1 LQYQHGFNPK
11 AMNIEKTTDSKM
23 MDMLHGPLLGKMLQ
37 VAMPFAVSSILQQ
50 LFISIDVAV
59 VGRFASSGAL
69 AAVGANTFLINL
81 LINLF
86 VGISVGANAVIAMA
100 IGARD
105 RHRVR
110 NAVGTTCVIA
120 LICSALLL
128 VIGLTCAP
136 TILHWMQTPPEIL
149 PDATTYLRVYFLGV
163 PFFII
168 FNFGAAILRSK
179 GDTRRPLFMLLAAG
193 VINTLCCLFF
203 VIVLHWSV
211 AGVAAATGLANVFSA
226 SCMVW
231 VLRHETGAFRLQIT
245 RLHVDRLSL
254 RRILV
259 IGIPTGL
266 QSMLFSFSNVFVQT
280 GINSYGAAA
289 IAGSS
294 VEQNFEYYCYFL
306 MSAFTGTAVTFVGQ
320 NYGAGLI
327 SRCKRVFW
335 LSMSCGALFC
345 LIGNL
350 LFYGERDFFLWLFT
364 TDPEVTAFARERMA
378 DVLVFQW
385 VAASYEISAACLRG
399 LGHSLEPTLIAIF
412 GTCVFRLGWI
422 FFYCPSHPGFGHLM
436 AVYPI
441 SWILTGVLMLT
452 AYSITIKRAT
462 KYNKV

>member
-1 LQYQHGFNPK
+1 
-11 AMNIEKTTDSKM
+11 MNIEKTTDSKM

-120 LICSALLL
+120 LICSALLM

-168 FNFGAAILRSK
+168 YNFGAAILRSK

>member
-1 LQYQHGFNPK
+1 
-11 AMNIEKTTDSKM
+11 MNIEKTTDSKM

-231 VLRHETGAFRLQIT
+231 VLRHEPGAFRLQIT

>member
-1 LQYQHGFNPK
+1 
-11 AMNIEKTTDSKM
+11 MNIEKTTDSKM

>member
-1 LQYQHGFNPK
+1 MKRNS
-11 AMNIEKTTDSKM
+11 MNGTNSKDKDNNKI

-59 VGRFASSGAL
+59 VGRFASSEAL

-110 NAVGTTCVIA
+110 NAVGTTFTISLV
-120 LICSALLL
+120 CSLLL
-128 VIGLTCAP
+128 LIVGLTFAP
-136 TILHWMQTPPEIL
+136 TILRWMNTPTEIL
-149 PDATTYLRVYFLGV
+149 SRATTYLRIYFLGV

-179 GDTRRPLFMLLAAG
+179 GDTRRPLYMLIIAG
-193 VINTLCCLFF
+193 FINTLCCLFF
-203 VIVLHWSV
+203 VIVLHWDV
-211 AGVAAATGLANVFSA
+211 AGVAVATGLANMFSA
-226 SCMVW
+226 LCMVG
-231 VLRHETGAFRLQIT
+231 VLHHETGPFHLQFS
-245 RLHVDRLSL
+245 RLHVHRQSL
-254 RRILV
+254 RSILA

-280 GINSYGAAA
+280 GINSYGSAA

-294 VEQNFEYYCYFL
+294 IEQNFEYYCYFL
-306 MSAFTGTAVTFVGQ
+306 MGAFTGTAVTFVGQ

-327 SRCKRVFW
+327 HRCKRVFW
-335 LSMSCGALFC
+335 LSMACGALFC
-345 LIGNL
+345 LAGNL
-350 LFYGERDFFLWLFT
+350 LFYDQRDFFLWIFT
-364 TDPEVTAFARERMA
+364 TDHRVTTFAQERMA
-378 DVLVFQW
+378 NVLVFQW

-399 LGHSLEPTLIAIF
+399 LGHSLEPTLISIF

-422 FFYCPSHPGFGHLM
+422 FFYCPTHPGFNHLM
-436 AVYPI
+436 VVYPI
-441 SWILTGVLMLT
+441 SWVLTGLLMLT
-452 AYSITIKRAT
+452 AYAITLKKVT
-462 KYNKV
+462 KNQ

>member
-1 LQYQHGFNPK
+1 MKDRLHPAAVADRQ
-11 AMNIEKTTDSKM
+11 M
-23 MDMLHGPLLGKMLQ
+23 MDMLHGPLLGKILQ

-59 VGRFASSGAL
+59 VGRFASSEAL

-86 VGISVGANAVIAMA
+86 VGISVGANAVIAIA

-110 NAVGTTCVIA
+110 NAVGTACVIA
-120 LICSALLL
+120 LVCSVLLL
-128 VIGLTCAP
+128 VIGLTLAP
-136 TILHWMQTPPEIL
+136 AILRWMHTPGEIL
-149 PDATTYLRVYFLGV
+149 ADATTYLRVYFLGV
-163 PFFII
+163 PFFIV
-168 FNFGAAILRSK
+168 FNFGAAVLRSK
-179 GDTRRPLFMLLAAG
+179 GDTRSPLYILMAAG

-226 SCMVW
+226 LCMIG
-231 VLRHETGAFRLQIT
+231 VLRHEPGPFRLQST
-245 RLHVDRLSL
+245 RLRVDRQAL
-254 RRILV
+254 RGILT

-280 GINSYGAAA
+280 GINGYGAAA

-320 NYGAGLI
+320 NYGAHQFR
-327 SRCKRVFW
+327 RCQRVFW
-335 LSMSCGALFC
+335 LCMVCGAVFC
-345 LIGNL
+345 LGGNM
-350 LFYGERDFFLWLFT
+350 LFYGQRDFFLWLFT
-364 TDPEVTAFARERMA
+364 TDPQVTAFARERMA

-399 LGHSLEPTLIAIF
+399 LGHSLVPTLIAVF
-412 GTCVFRLGWI
+412 GTCVFRLGWL
-422 FFYCPSHPGFGHLM
+422 FFYCPAHPGFNHLM
-436 AVYPI
+436 AVYPV
-441 SWILTGVLMLT
+441 SWMLTGVLMLT
-452 AYSITIKRAT
+452 AYAITFRKLNNNLTPNPIKL
-462 KYNKV
+462 

>member
-1 LQYQHGFNPK
+1 
-11 AMNIEKTTDSKM
+11 M

-59 VGRFASSGAL
+59 VGRFASSEAL

-120 LICSALLL
+120 IVCSLLL
-128 VIGLTCAP
+128 LIIGLTFAP
-136 TILHWMQTPPEIL
+136 TILRWMATPQEIL
-149 PDATTYLRVYFLGV
+149 SDATTYLRVYFLGV
-163 PFFII
+163 PFFIV

-179 GDTRRPLFMLLAAG
+179 GDTRRPLYMLLAAG
-193 VINTLCCLFF
+193 VVNTLCCLLF

-226 SCMVW
+226 SCMIC
-231 VLRHETGAFRLQIT
+231 VLRHESGPFRLQAT
-245 RLHVDRLSL
+245 RLHVDRQSL

-259 IGIPTGL
+259 IGIPTGV

-327 SRCKRVFW
+327 DRCKRVFW
-335 LSMSCGALFC
+335 LSMACGALFC
-345 LIGNL
+345 LAGNL
-350 LFYGERDFFLWLFT
+350 LFYSGRGFFLWLFT
-364 TDPEVTAFARERMA
+364 ADPDVTAFARERLS
-378 DVLVFQW
+378 DVLIFQW
-385 VAASYEISAACLRG
+385 IAASYEISAACLRG

-422 FFYCPSHPGFGHLM
+422 FFYCPLHPGFNHLM

-452 AYSITIKRAT
+452 AYAITLRQVAAQHRA
-462 KYNKV
+462 

>member
-1 LQYQHGFNPK
+1 
-11 AMNIEKTTDSKM
+11 MNIEKTTDSKM

-422 FFYCPSHPGFGHLM
+422 FFYCPSHPDFGHLM

-441 SWILTGVLMLT
+441 SWLLTGVLMLT

>member
-1 LQYQHGFNPK
+1 
-11 AMNIEKTTDSKM
+11 M

-59 VGRFASSGAL
+59 VGRFASSEAL

-120 LICSALLL
+120 IVCSLLL
-128 VIGLTCAP
+128 LIIGLTFAP
-136 TILHWMQTPPEIL
+136 TILRWMATPQEIL
-149 PDATTYLRVYFLGV
+149 SDATTYLRVYFLGV
-163 PFFII
+163 PFFIV

-179 GDTRRPLFMLLAAG
+179 GDTRRPLYMLLAAG
-193 VINTLCCLFF
+193 VVNTLCCLLF
-203 VIVLHWSV
+203 VIVLQWSV

-226 SCMVW
+226 SCMIC
-231 VLRHETGAFRLQIT
+231 VLRHESGPFRLQAT
-245 RLHVDRLSL
+245 RLHVDRQSL

-259 IGIPTGL
+259 IGIPTGV

-327 SRCKRVFW
+327 DRCKRVFW
-335 LSMSCGALFC
+335 LSMACGALFC
-345 LIGNL
+345 LAGNL
-350 LFYGERDFFLWLFT
+350 LFYSGRGFFLWLFT
-364 TDPEVTAFARERMA
+364 ADPDVTAFARERLS
-378 DVLVFQW
+378 DVLIFQW
-385 VAASYEISAACLRG
+385 IAASYEISAACLRG

-422 FFYCPSHPGFGHLM
+422 FFYCPSHPGFNNLM

-452 AYSITIKRAT
+452 AYAITLRQVAAQHRA
-462 KYNKV
+462 

>member
-1 LQYQHGFNPK
+1 
-11 AMNIEKTTDSKM
+11 MNIEKTTDSKM

-422 FFYCPSHPGFGHLM
+422 FFYCPSHPGFGLLM

>member
-1 LQYQHGFNPK
+1 MGN
-11 AMNIEKTTDSKM
+11 EKSKDSKM

-59 VGRFASSGAL
+59 VGRFASSEAL

-120 LICSALLL
+120 IVCSLLL
-128 VIGLTCAP
+128 LIIGLTFAP
-136 TILHWMQTPPEIL
+136 TILRWMATPQEIL
-149 PDATTYLRVYFLGV
+149 SDATTYLRVYFLGV
-163 PFFII
+163 PFFIV

-179 GDTRRPLFMLLAAG
+179 GDTRRPLYMLLAAG
-193 VINTLCCLFF
+193 VVNTLCCLLF

-226 SCMVW
+226 SCMIC
-231 VLRHETGAFRLQIT
+231 VLRHESGPFRLQAT
-245 RLHVDRLSL
+245 RLHVDRQSL

-259 IGIPTGL
+259 IGIPTGV

-327 SRCKRVFW
+327 DRCKRVFW
-335 LSMSCGALFC
+335 LSMACGALFC
-345 LIGNL
+345 LAGNL
-350 LFYGERDFFLWLFT
+350 LFYSERGFFLWLFT
-364 TDPEVTAFARERMA
+364 ADPDVTTFARERLS
-378 DVLVFQW
+378 DVLIFQW
-385 VAASYEISAACLRG
+385 IAASYEISAACLRG

-422 FFYCPSHPGFGHLM
+422 FFYCPSHPGFNHLM

-452 AYSITIKRAT
+452 AYAITLRQVAAQHRA
-462 KYNKV
+462 

>member
-1 LQYQHGFNPK
+1 
-11 AMNIEKTTDSKM
+11 MNIEKTTDSKM

-294 VEQNFEYYCYFL
+294 VEQNLEYYCYFL

>member
-1 LQYQHGFNPK
+1 MGN
-11 AMNIEKTTDSKM
+11 EKSEDSKM

-59 VGRFASSGAL
+59 VGRFASSEAL

-120 LICSALLL
+120 IVCSLLL
-128 VIGLTCAP
+128 LIIGLTFAP
-136 TILHWMQTPPEIL
+136 TILRWMATPQEIL
-149 PDATTYLRVYFLGV
+149 SDATTY
-163 PFFII
+163 
-168 FNFGAAILRSK
+168 AILRSK
-179 GDTRRPLFMLLAAG
+179 GDTRRPLYMLLAAG
-193 VINTLCCLFF
+193 VVNTLCCLLF

-226 SCMVW
+226 SCMIC
-231 VLRHETGAFRLQIT
+231 VLRHENGPFRLQAT
-245 RLHVDRLSL
+245 RLHVDRQSLRRILRLHVDRQSL

-259 IGIPTGL
+259 IGIPTGV

-327 SRCKRVFW
+327 DRCKRVFW
-335 LSMSCGALFC
+335 LSMACGALFC
-345 LIGNL
+345 LAGNL
-350 LFYGERDFFLWLFT
+350 LFYSGRGFFLWLFT
-364 TDPEVTAFARERMA
+364 ADPDVTAFARERLS
-378 DVLVFQW
+378 DVLIFQW
-385 VAASYEISAACLRG
+385 IAASYEISAACLRG

-422 FFYCPSHPGFGHLM
+422 FFYCPSHPGFNHLM

-452 AYSITIKRAT
+452 AYAITLRQVAAQHRA
-462 KYNKV
+462 

>member
-1 LQYQHGFNPK
+1 
-11 AMNIEKTTDSKM
+11 MNIEKTTDSKM

-226 SCMVW
+226 SSMVW

>member
-1 LQYQHGFNPK
+1 MRKGK
-11 AMNIEKTTDSKM
+11 SKDSKM

-59 VGRFASSGAL
+59 VGRFASSEAL

-110 NAVGTTCVIA
+110 NAVGTTYVIA
-120 LICSALLL
+120 LACSVLLL
-128 VIGLTCAP
+128 FVGLTFAP
-136 TILHWMQTPPEIL
+136 AILRWMATPQEIL

-168 FNFGAAILRSK
+168 FNFGAAVLRSK
-179 GDTRRPLFMLLAAG
+179 GDTRSPLYMLLAAG
-193 VINTLCCLFF
+193 VINTLCCLLF
-203 VIVLHWSV
+203 VIVLQWSM

-226 SCMVW
+226 LCMIY
-231 VLRHETGAFRLQIT
+231 VLRHESGPFRLQVT
-245 RLHVDRLSL
+245 RLHVDRQSL

-259 IGIPTGL
+259 IGIPTGV

-327 SRCKRVFW
+327 NRCKRVFW
-335 LSMSCGALFC
+335 LSMACGALFC
-345 LIGNL
+345 LAGNL
-350 LFYGERDFFLWLFT
+350 LFYGERGFFLWLFT
-364 TDPEVTAFARERMA
+364 TDSEVTAFARERMA

-385 VAASYEISAACLRG
+385 IAASYEISAACLRG

-422 FFYCPSHPGFGHLM
+422 FFYCPSHSGFNHLM
-436 AVYPI
+436 AVYPV
-441 SWILTGVLMLT
+441 SWMLTGVLMLI
-452 AYSITIKRAT
+452 AYAITLRRVVAEHRE
-462 KYNKV
+462 

>member
-1 LQYQHGFNPK
+1 MGN
-11 AMNIEKTTDSKM
+11 EKSKDSKM

-59 VGRFASSGAL
+59 VGRFASSEAL

-120 LICSALLL
+120 IVCSLLL
-128 VIGLTCAP
+128 LIIGLTFAP
-136 TILHWMQTPPEIL
+136 TILRWMATPQEIL
-149 PDATTYLRVYFLGV
+149 SDATTYLRVYFLGV
-163 PFFII
+163 PFFIV

-179 GDTRRPLFMLLAAG
+179 GDTRRPLYMLLAAG
-193 VINTLCCLFF
+193 VINTLCCLLF

-226 SCMVW
+226 SCMIC
-231 VLRHETGAFRLQIT
+231 VLRHESGPFRLQAT
-245 RLHVDRLSL
+245 RLHVDRQSL

-259 IGIPTGL
+259 IGIPTGV

-280 GINSYGAAA
+280 GINSYGAAPL
-289 IAGSS
+289 AGSS
-294 VEQNFEYYCYFL
+294 VEQHFEYYCYFL

-327 SRCKRVFW
+327 DRCKRVFW
-335 LSMSCGALFC
+335 LSMACGALFC
-345 LIGNL
+345 LAGNL
-350 LFYGERDFFLWLFT
+350 LFYSGRGFFLWLS
-364 TDPEVTAFARERMA
+364 V
-378 DVLVFQW
+378 
-385 VAASYEISAACLRG
+385 SYTHLT
-399 LGHSLEPTLIAIF
+399 LPTI
-412 GTCVFRLGWI
+412 CSV
-422 FFYCPSHPGFGHLM
+422 
-436 AVYPI
+436 
-441 SWILTGVLMLT
+441 
-452 AYSITIKRAT
+452 
-462 KYNKV
+462 